1 MSGGDY
7 TYNRFEQFEKSLLE
21 GKECKKCGPDC
32 DCDSCKGK
40 KSKKGAKPD
49 YLDLD
54 KDGDKEEDMEDA
66 AEGMSEGIDFKGAKR
81 IDDARAKKQAEKD
94 KKNPS
99 GKDYR
104 LALRKFRPGAS
115 NEERAEGHR
124 DNMREKGTSPIK
136 NGKKMFEDA
145 YAAVYAREEIE
156 HLEER
161 LDDMPA
167 GDVGHEIHK
176 KAMKANQSAIDAV
189 NMDQK
194 ASDKK
199 HRNSTKSLKKEAL
212 EATGLFT
219 SEEIEHIGEV
229 LGLGKN

>member
-7 TYNRFEQFEKSLLE
+7 TYNRFDQFEKSLLE

-66 AEGMSEGIDFKGAKR
+66 AEGMSEKG
-81 IDDARAKKQAEKD
+81 
-94 KKNPS
+94 
-99 GKDYR
+99 
-104 LALRKFRPGAS
+104 
-115 NEERAEGHR
+115 
-124 DNMREKGTSPIK
+124 
-136 NGKKMFEDA
+136 
-145 YAAVYAREEIE
+145 
-156 HLEER
+156 
-161 LDDMPA
+161 
-167 GDVGHEIHK
+167 
-176 KAMKANQSAIDAV
+176 
-189 NMDQK
+189 
-194 ASDKK
+194 
-199 HRNSTKSLKKEAL
+199 TKSLKKEAL

-219 SEEIEHIGEV
+219 SEEIEHISEV